1 MGLKL
6 EVLFLRLCRSGV
18 LLAIDVV
25 RVLAR
30 RGRHAERQGVDVD
43 GGTMSS
49 NCAAA
54 LADPAAECAD
64 ADVDVVSA
72 DGPLASW
79 KSTLWSL
86 VNTSHPEAD
95 QHGVHGRP

>member
-64 ADVDVVSA
+64 ADVDRRLSRWTTSFVEVDSVVSSEHIPPR
-72 DGPLASW
+72 G
-79 KSTLWSL
+79 
-86 VNTSHPEAD
+86 
-95 QHGVHGRP
+95 